1 VKNGDGLFDLSG
13 VKALLGKEQEMTEH
27 EAYLAKC
34 PVDLSELR
42 RYALSVEDYNPLW
55 FEEEYA
61 KKTKWKGVIA
71 APTFMHT
78 CGGGSALHVDIPG
91 VDRWPYGGV
100 FSGSEFD
107 FFHPIRVGDR
117 IIPNV
122 KLCDVVEKTGKFAG
136 PMVLI
141 TAEVKFK
148 NQNNKIVGIWRETV
162 VMYSTS
168 KAQKQRAYM
177 SEELGEM
184 FPSSY
189 PDMRKG
195 EPRARGAIPLF
206 NEDVNIGDEVPA
218 LVRKLTIPQ
227 IVATADVASRTSNIL
242 PYTMPGPGCY
252 WHYSVGES
260 WKMRGLPAPMDE
272 GPIRSSQ
279 PSQLMTD
286 WIGDDGWLNKLNIQI
301 RRPIYAGDITTW
313 RGKVTNKY
321 VKDDQYLVECEISA
335 ENQRGQIS
343 TKGNATVILP
353 SRGYNENKEQL

>member
-1 VKNGDGLFDLSG
+1 MKDTGIFFDLSG
-13 VKALLGKEQEMTEH
+13 VKALLGKKQDLTEH
-27 EAYLAKC
+27 ESYLAKC

-61 KKTKWKGVIA
+61 KKTRWKGVIA

-91 VDRWPYGGV
+91 VDHWPHGGA
-100 FSGSEFD
+100 FAGSEFE
-107 FFHPIRVGDR
+107 FYFPIRVGDR
-117 IIPNV
+117 IIPSA
-122 KLCDVVEKTGKFAG
+122 KLYDVVEKTGKFAG
-136 PMVLI
+136 PMVFV
-141 TAEVKFK
+141 TAEVTFR
-148 NQNNKIVGIWRETV
+148 NQNGEVVGIWRETV
-162 VMYSTS
+162 AMYSTS
-168 KAQKQRAYM
+168 EAQNQKSYM
-177 SEELGEM
+177 SEELGDM

-195 EPRARGAIPLF
+195 ELRARGVNPLYY
-206 NEDVNIGDEVPA
+206 EDVRVGDEVPA

-227 IVATADVASRTSNIL
+227 IVATADIAARTSNIL

-252 WHYSVGES
+252 WHYAMGES

-272 GPIRSSQ
+272 GPIRAAQ

-286 WIGDDGWLNKLNIQI
+286 WIGDDGWLSKLNIQI

-313 RGKVTNKY
+313 RGKVINK
-321 VKDDQYLVECEISA
+321 KDNKHLVECEISA

-343 TKGNATVILP
+343 TKGNAMVILP
-353 SRGYNENKEQL
+353 SRG

>member
-1 VKNGDGLFDLSG
+1 VINKGSPFDLSG
-13 VKALLGKEQEMTEH
+13 VRALLGKEQELTEH

-42 RYALSVEDYNPLW
+42 RYALSVEDCNPLW

-61 KKTKWKGVIA
+61 KKTRWKGVIA

-78 CGGGSALHVDIPG
+78 GGGGSALHVDIPG
-91 VDRWPYGGV
+91 ADRWPHGGV
-100 FSGSEFD
+100 FAGSEFE
-107 FFHPIRVGDR
+107 FYIPVRVGDR

-122 KLCDVVEKTGKFAG
+122 KLYDVVEKKGRFAG
-136 PMVLI
+136 PMVFV
-141 TAEVKFK
+141 TAEVTFT
-148 NQNNKIVGIWRETV
+148 NQNSENVGIWRQTIA
-162 VMYSTS
+162 MYSTS
-168 KAQKQRAYM
+168 AAQSQGSYT
-177 SEELGEM
+177 SEELGDM

-195 EPRARGAIPLF
+195 ELRARGANPLYY
-206 NEDVNIGDEVPA
+206 EDVSVGDEIPA

-227 IVATADVASRTSNIL
+227 IVATADVAARTSNRL

-252 WHYSVGES
+252 WHYAMGES

-272 GPIRSSQ
+272 GPIRAAQ

-286 WIGDDGWLNKLNIQI
+286 WIGDDGWLSKLSFQV
-301 RRPIYAGDITTW
+301 RRPIYAGDTTTW
-313 RGKVTNKY
+313 TGKVINKY
-321 VKDDQYLVECEISA
+321 TKDGEHLVECEISA

-343 TKGNATVILP
+343 TKGNAVVILP
-353 SRGYNENKEQL
+353 SRG